1 MRLQAR
7 LGQLAAL
14 DAYIVN
20 EVETI
25 RSKMQ
30 RTIQSLK
37 DVEINR
43 MQVDLQ
49 VDIPSCVR
57 CTYICLVYNELSL
70 FVSF

>member
-49 VDIPSCVR
+49 VDIPSCGR
-57 CTYICLVYNELSL
+57 CI
-70 FVSF
+70 